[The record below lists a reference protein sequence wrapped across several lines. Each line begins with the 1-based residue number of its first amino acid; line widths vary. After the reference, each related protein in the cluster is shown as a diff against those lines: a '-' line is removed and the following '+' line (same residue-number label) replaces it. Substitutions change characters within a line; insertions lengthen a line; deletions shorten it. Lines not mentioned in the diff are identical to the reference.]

1 MNIKYISME
10 IGKLIYPGFNRSF
23 EELSSIK
30 VKKGNLIEIVDL
42 TEIEWVRSAI
52 KELIKEKN
60 ADIEIKFKEA
70 SEKDILKVSQI
81 VGADKTPDEAK
92 NEFNNGK
99 RIIGI
104 ASGKGGVGKSTLTS
118 LLALAFSEQGKKVGI
133 LDADIWGFSIP
144 KMLGAKFPPIPFN
157 NRIFPSKINKLN
169 VISMEYFV
177 KQDEAVIWRGPMLHK
192 AIEQFLYE
200 VLWQDIDVLLIDMPP
215 GTGDVSISLSQF
227 LNFYET
233 IIVTTPQSNATVVA
247 ERAGIMSRK
256 VNSSIIGV
264 IENMSHIDLGDS
276 KLYPFGKGGGEV
288 LSENLKVPLIGQ
300 LPLIE
305 GVSKLSEKGR
315 LNDFT
320 KDNLFK
326 NVLDLAEGINKI
338 GPKKKPISLKVK

>member
-1 MNIKYISME
+1 MNIKYISMK

-30 VKKGNLIEIVDL
+30 VKGGNLIEIVDF
-42 TEIEWVRSAI
+42 TDIEWVRSAI

-60 ADIEIKFKEA
+60 GDIEIKFKEA
-70 SEKDILKVSQI
+70 SEKEILKVSEI
-81 VGADKTPDEAK
+81 VGAGKTPEEAK

-104 ASGKGGVGKSTLTS
+104 ASGKGGVGKSTLSS

-200 VLWQDIDVLLIDMPP
+200 VLWQDIDILLIDMPP

-264 IENMSHIDLGDS
+264 IENMSHIDLGDT
-276 KLYPFGKGGGEV
+276 KLYPFGKGGGEA

-305 GVSKLSEKGR
+305 DVSKLSEKGR
-315 LNDFT
+315 LNDFV
-320 KDNLFK
+320 KDDLFQ
-326 NVLDLAEGINKI
+326 NVLDLSESINKI

>member
-1 MNIKYISME
+1 MNIKYICME
-10 IGKLIYPGFNRSF
+10 IGKLFYPGFNRSF
-23 EELSSIK
+23 EELSSIE
-30 VKKGNLIEIVDL
+30 VKNENLIEIADF
-42 TEIEWVRSAI
+42 TDIEWVRSAI
-52 KELIKEKN
+52 RELINEQN
-60 ADIEIKFKEA
+60 SDIEVTFKEPT
-70 SEKDILKVSQI
+70 EEDILQVSKI

-92 NEFNNGK
+92 NEFNTGK

-104 ASGKGGVGKSTLTS
+104 ASGKGGVGKSTITS

-233 IIVTTPQSNATVVA
+233 IILTTPQSNATVVA

-264 IENMSHIDLGDS
+264 IENMSHIELGDS

-305 GVSKLSEKGR
+305 DVSKLSEKGR
-315 LNDFT
+315 LNDFI
-320 KDNLFK
+320 KDDLFK
-326 NVLDLAEGINKI
+326 NLLDLAESINKI